1 MSFNSKTVFIT
12 GSRRGLGWAMAEEF
26 AKNGANIIAHAR
38 TQTEEFSERLREL
51 SENYGVD
58 VSALYFDLTDTEMMK
73 ETVKDLITKQKTRI
87 DVLVNNAGIAH
98 GGYFQMTPVSAIR
111 DVFNINLFAQME
123 ITQLVLKSMIRNK
136 SGVIINMSSVL
147 GLDIKEGSCA
157 YGVSKAAIAAWTKTL
172 AAECAPYGIR
182 ANAIAPGLIDT
193 DMAKLMEEK
202 AEQEMI
208 SSSAMN
214 RLGCPAE
221 IAKTAL
227 FLASDDSSFINGQV
241 IRVDGGMR

>member
-38 TQTEEFSERLREL
+38 TQSDEFSQRLKDL
-51 SENYGVD
+51 SEIYGVN
-58 VSALYFDLTDTEMMK
+58 VSAVYFDITDTAAMK
-73 ETVKDLITKQKTRI
+73 EVLKDLIIKQKTNI
-87 DVLVNNAGIAH
+87 DVLINNAGIAH
-98 GGYFQMTPVSAIR
+98 GGLFQMTPVSKIR
-111 DVFNINLFAQME
+111 EVFETNLFAQME
-123 ITQLVLKSMIRNK
+123 ITQIVLKSMMRKK

-157 YGVSKAAIAAWTKTL
+157 YGLSKAAVAAWTKTL

-227 FLASDDSSFINGQV
+227 FLASDDASFINGQV
-241 IRVDGGMR
+241 IRVDGGMF